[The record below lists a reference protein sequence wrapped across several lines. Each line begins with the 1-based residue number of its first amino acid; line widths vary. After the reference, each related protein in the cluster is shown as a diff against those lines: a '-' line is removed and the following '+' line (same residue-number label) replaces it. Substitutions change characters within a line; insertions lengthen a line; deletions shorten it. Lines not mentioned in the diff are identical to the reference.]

1 MMQHGRLRQ
10 RANWVLASAAVL
22 YAIVFLVNLR
32 YQATWLDA
40 VYWVV
45 QSALIGSVA
54 DWFAVTALF
63 RKPLGFPY
71 HTALI
76 PRNRDRMIN
85 GLVTLVE
92 TKLLTIEQCRSALSK
107 VRFLPILDRFIQSDT
122 GRNYLRNSIR
132 FLLIRAWETRTEAQW
147 AAWGA
152 VKLRAFMH
160 RRSIM
165 GPLQQLV
172 TDICTTDK
180 HEKLVVKGMVA
191 LQEAI
196 DKPQVL
202 QWLTTTIDEEI
213 EARKQTLLAA
223 ILIGVSEAIDIINAR
238 DMAMAVLRELYMV
251 LERWK
256 QPNSLERR
264 QWLLQ
269 WLEPLQAMAYD
280 KETCKTID
288 EAWQR
293 WIDEQDWE
301 TVLETYV
308 CSYLRNVVYATVDDH
323 ESPATLVETSLQ
335 KLWAAYR
342 DDETVSHKAEELC
355 HHMAEYVLI
364 NSHSLLGTVVRQ
376 VLNALSTEKFIAF
389 IESKVD
395 DDLSW
400 IRINGALV
408 GSACGLGVWGFLTFC
423 YEPFL
428 NFIGL
433 THL

>member
-1 MMQHGRLRQ
+1 MMQSGRLRQ
-10 RANWVLASAAVL
+10 YANWVLVGAAVL
-22 YAIVFLVNLR
+22 YVIVFVVKLR
-32 YQATWLDA
+32 YQATWLEA
-40 VYWVV
+40 LYWVV

-92 TKLLTIEQCRSALSK
+92 TKLLTLDQCRKALQK
-107 VRFLPILDRFIQSDT
+107 VHFLPVVDRFIQSDT
-122 GRNYLRNSIR
+122 GRNYLRNGIR
-132 FLLIRAWETRTEAQW
+132 FLLIRAWEMRSEAGW
-147 AAWGA
+147 ASWGA
-152 VKLRAFMH
+152 VKLRVFLHH
-160 RRSIM
+160 RSVM

-172 TDICTTDK
+172 TDICTTNK
-180 HEKLVVKGMVA
+180 HEKLVVKGLVA

-202 QWLTTTIDEEI
+202 HWLTAMIEEEI
-213 EARKQTLLAA
+213 EARKENVLAA
-223 ILIGVSEAIDIINAR
+223 ILIGVSEVVDIINAR

-256 QPNSLERR
+256 QPNSQERR

-269 WLEPLQAMAYD
+269 WLEPLQGLAYD
-280 KETCKTID
+280 KEVRHTVD
-288 EAWQR
+288 GAWHR
-293 WIDEQDWE
+293 WVDEQDWE
-301 TVLETYV
+301 TALELYV
-308 CSYLRNVVYATVDDH
+308 CPYIHDLVYAPAEGS
-323 ESPATLVETSLQ
+323 ESPAAVVEASLQ
-335 KLWAAYR
+335 KLWASYR
-342 DDETVSHKAEELC
+342 ADETVSANAEALC
-355 HHMAEYVLI
+355 HHMADYVLV
-364 NSHSLLGTVVRQ
+364 NSHGLLGTVVRQ
-376 VLNALSTEKFIAF
+376 VLQGLSTEKFIAF

-408 GSACGLGVWGFLTFC
+408 GSVCGLGVWGFLHFI
-423 YEPFL
+423 YEPLLRAFG
-428 NFIGL
+428 I
-433 THL
+433 